1 MTRPYS
7 LDLRER
13 VVAQVAAGRRV
24 REVAQLFGVSVSC
37 VVKWSQRARATGS
50 PAAKQVGGYRPRK
63 LAGERAWLL
72 ARLEERPDL
81 TLAELQRELAGRE
94 IEVGISAIW
103 SFLDREGLS
112 FKKNPA
118 RQRAR
123 SA

>member
-13 VVAQVAAGRRV
+13 VVAQVAAGRTV

-72 ARLEERPDL
+72 GRLEERPDL
-81 TLAELQRELAGRE
+81 TLAELQRELAGRG

>member
-13 VVAQVAAGRRV
+13 VVAQVVAGRTV

-50 PAAKQVGGYRPRK
+50 PAAKQVGGYRRRK

-72 ARLEERPDL
+72 ARLEERPDM
-81 TLAELQRELAGRE
+81 TLAELQRALAARG

-118 RQRAR
+118 RRRAR